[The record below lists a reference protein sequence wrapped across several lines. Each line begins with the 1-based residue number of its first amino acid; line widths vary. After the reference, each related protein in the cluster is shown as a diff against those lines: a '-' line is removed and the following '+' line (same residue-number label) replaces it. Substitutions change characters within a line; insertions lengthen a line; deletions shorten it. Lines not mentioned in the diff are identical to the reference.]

1 MNLECKAQKT
11 VEKSSSLCGGA
22 GGELS
27 LLGVYAENW
36 PVTIN
41 CHRRLD
47 RGSLPPQEV
56 HGSEKPQALS
66 DNNSHHQH
74 RATFE
79 NFIDKLL
86 LFH

>member
-41 CHRRLD
+41 CHPGLD
-47 RGSLPPQEV
+47 RGNLPLQEMQ
-56 HGSEKPQALS
+56 GFTEA
-66 DNNSHHQH
+66 
-74 RATFE
+74 
-79 NFIDKLL
+79 
-86 LFH
+86 